1 MADQQ
6 DTSDRTHEATPRR
19 LRDARNR
26 GEVSRSRDVAPTAV
40 LLVTTALV
48 ALYAGDAGAQ
58 FAALLQ
64 LGIDSIGRPFDRA
77 LAAMAQAAAWTLVSV
92 TLTVAL
98 PVAVVAIVAEFLHVG
113 PVFSSHP
120 MTPDLSRLDPIA
132 GLKRMVK
139 ADSWIEL
146 IKSVAKTATLLL
158 IAVLVSTELM
168 PRLGALHRGNP
179 SAFGEAMRVGT
190 LQLFG
195 WTVAVFSVVTVLDA
209 LYQRH
214 SFLKRMRMTHDE
226 VRRENREDT
235 GDPLIRQQ
243 RRALQREW
251 AQRSEL
257 AAAETAHMLVVNPTH
272 VAIAL
277 DWHPERE
284 PVPVVS
290 AKGEDRLAL
299 RMRAAAEAAEVPV
312 LRDVTLARALLQ
324 RGETGE
330 VVPEDLFDA
339 VAQAIVW
346 AQALREPEE
355 DGDGDTDGTADG
367 DAKGAG
373 IADRA
378 ASPEALGPS
387 AAQPTHSPQVDA
399 PPARP
404 QRPRRPPMPPE
415 GPR

>member
-1 MADQQ
+1 MADEQ
-6 DTSDRTHEATPRR
+6 DASDRTHDATPRR
-19 LRDARNR
+19 LRDARDR

-40 LLVTTALV
+40 LLVTTALI
-48 ALYAGDAGAQ
+48 ALFAADAGAQ

-64 LGIDSIGRPFDRA
+64 LSIDSIGRPFDGA
-77 LAAMAQAAAWTLVSV
+77 LAAMAYAAAWTVVSV

-98 PVAVVAIVAEFLHVG
+98 PVAIVAIVAEFLHVG

-120 MTPDLSRLDPIA
+120 MTPDMSRLDPIA
-132 GLKRMVK
+132 GLKRMVQ

-158 IAVLVSTELM
+158 IAVLVCAELM

-179 SAFGEAMRVGT
+179 AAFGETMRVGT

-226 VRRENREDT
+226 VKRENREDS

-251 AQRSEL
+251 AQRSEV
-257 AAAETAHMLVVNPTH
+257 AAAQTAHMLVVNPTH

-284 PVPVVS
+284 PVPVIS
-290 AKGEDRLAL
+290 AKG
-299 RMRAAAEAAEVPV
+299 
-312 LRDVTLARALLQ
+312 
-324 RGETGE
+324 
-330 VVPEDLFDA
+330 
-339 VAQAIVW
+339 
-346 AQALREPEE
+346 
-355 DGDGDTDGTADG
+355 
-367 DAKGAG
+367 
-373 IADRA
+373 
-378 ASPEALGPS
+378 
-387 AAQPTHSPQVDA
+387 
-399 PPARP
+399 
-404 QRPRRPPMPPE
+404 
-415 GPR
+415 